1 MTEQVSQW
9 QVKKAVREKFNAVI
23 SEYGCDPI
31 PLSWSTRMTRTY
43 GMYKWRY
50 NSITGE
56 TWDRHIVLSD
66 RLSRHSL
73 EAAMGTMLH
82 EVSHYLND
90 IFNGQSGHGHTFHKI
105 NRDLGGSHRGR
116 TQDGRSVSVAAE
128 SQGRSVTYRCK
139 HGNQITRTR
148 RIKTRG
154 RYLTACKCML
164 DSCEIITKG

>member
-9 QVKKAVREKFNAVI
+9 QVKKEVREKFNAVI

-73 EAAMGTMLH
+73 EAAMGT
-82 EVSHYLND
+82 
-90 IFNGQSGHGHTFHKI
+90 
-105 NRDLGGSHRGR
+105 HRGR